1 MADLTQFRRHEATGY
16 DDWLRSDQYHNS
28 FLVKPD
34 PALDGVN
41 QVGAQNGL
49 PPIAVS
55 TAQGKFLSLLVMSV
69 GAKKIIEVGTLAGV
83 GAKKIIEVGTLAG
96 YSTIWMAKALPDDG
110 KIITFEL
117 EEKHAQVA
125 RENLNKANLSHKVDV
140 VVGPAAESLAK
151 ISGDGTFDLAFLDA
165 DKEGYLEYFKQA
177 KRLVR
182 RKGVI
187 IVDNVVQNGR
197 VAVPEVSASRVE
209 GIRRLLEYI
218 KDDTEVEATTLA
230 TVGEKGYDG
239 FLYAVKL

>member
-1 MADLTQFRRHEATGY
+1 MADLSQFKQHESTGY

-34 PALDGVN
+34 PALDNVN
-41 QVGAQNGL
+41 QLAAQNGL

-55 TAQGKFLSLLVMSV
+55 TALGKFLNLLITSI
-69 GAKKIIEVGTLAGV
+69 GAKKIV
-83 GAKKIIEVGTLAG
+83 EVGTLAG
-96 YSTIWMAKALPDDG
+96 YSTIWMAKAIPEGG

-125 RENLNKANLSHKVDV
+125 RENFKNANVSHKVDV
-140 VVGPAAESLAK
+140 VVGPAIESLPK
-151 ISGDGTFDLAFLDA
+151 IGGDGTFDLAFIDA
-165 DKEGYLEYFKQA
+165 DKESNLEYFKQA

-182 RKGVI
+182 TKGVI
-187 IVDNVVQNGR
+187 IVDNVVRNGK
-197 VAVPEVSASRVE
+197 VADPEEKDSRVE
-209 GIRRLLEYI
+209 GVRRLLEHI
-218 KDDTEVEATTLA
+218 KGDNEVEGTTIA

>member
-55 TAQGKFLSLLVMSV
+55 TAQGKFLSLLVMS
-69 GAKKIIEVGTLAGV
+69 V

>member
-1 MADLTQFRRHEATGY
+1 MVDLTQYKQKDTTDY
-16 DDWLRSDQYHNS
+16 DDWFRSDQYHNS

-34 PALDGVN
+34 PDLDRVN

-55 TAQGKFLSLLVMSV
+55 TALGKFLNLLVTS
-69 GAKKIIEVGTLAGV
+69 I

-96 YSTIWMAKALPDDG
+96 YSTIWMAKAIPDDG

-117 EEKHAQVA
+117 EEKHAEIA
-125 RENLNKANLSHKVDV
+125 RDNFVMANVLHKVKV
-140 VVGPAAESLAK
+140 VVGPAAESLPK
-151 ISGDGTFDLAFLDA
+151 IDGDGTFDLAFIDA
-165 DKEGYLEYFKQA
+165 DKENNLEYFKQA

-182 RKGVI
+182 TKGVI
-187 IVDNVVQNGR
+187 IVDNVVRNGR
-197 VAVPEVSASRVE
+197 VAVPDISDNSIE
-209 GIRRLLEYI
+209 GVRRLLEYI
-218 KDDTEVEATTLA
+218 KGDNEVEGTTIA